1 MPVRP
6 AVKPAAAIA
15 AFLSIKNP
23 FRQVLLT
30 TKASLRK
37 LLTSE
42 RQQRGLNAS
51 KFANNHE
58 IISEGLYDFSGWDGG
73 QRSGPAS
80 HWNRSLRKRTL
91 AKPLT

>member
-37 LLTSE
+37 LLTSA

-58 IISEGLYDFSGWDGG
+58 IISEGLYDFSGGTEAREVAQHRTG
-73 QRSGPAS
+73 TGHSASEPSRSP
-80 HWNRSLRKRTL
+80 
-91 AKPLT
+91 